1 MKSLRSIRSALV
13 ALAAVG
19 MLTPHTVLAAPV
31 GAPEIADV
39 QLRDG
44 GVLVGQ
50 FVDAQG
56 APVQGMPV
64 SLRQNDREV
73 ANTLTDASGYY
84 TVSNLQGGIYQVASP
99 NGSAAYRL
107 WSPGT
112 APPAAQQGALLVVG
126 DEVVRGQY
134 GMWGFLTNPWVVAG
148 LIAAAIAIPI
158 AVSNN
163 GS

>member
-1 MKSLRSIRSALV
+1 MVRSVLV
-13 ALAAVG
+13 ALSAVG
-19 MLTPHTVLAAPV
+19 LLTPHTVLAAPV
-31 GAPEIADV
+31 GPIAVTDV

-50 FVDAQG
+50 LVDAQG
-56 APVQGMPV
+56 TPVQGMPV
-64 SLRQNDREV
+64 SLRQNDREL
-73 ANTLTDASGYY
+73 AATLTDESGYY
-84 TVSNLQGGIYQVASP
+84 TISGLKGGIYHVASS

-112 APPAAQQGALLVVG
+112 APPAAQQGALMVVG
-126 DEVVRGQY
+126 DEVVRGQF

-148 LIAAAIAIPI
+148 LIATAIAVPI
-158 AVSNN
+158 AISNN

>member
-1 MKSLRSIRSALV
+1 V

-19 MLTPHTVLAAPV
+19 MLTPQTLFAAPV
-31 GAPEIADV
+31 AAPVITDV

-50 FVDAQG
+50 LVDAQG
-56 APVQGMPV
+56 NPAQGMPV
-64 SLRQNDREV
+64 SLRQNDRDV
-73 ANTLTDASGYY
+73 ATTITDKSGYY
-84 TVSNLQGGIYQVASP
+84 NVSGLQGGIYQVASP

-112 APPAAQQGALLVVG
+112 APPSAQQGALLVVG
-126 DEVVRGQY
+126 DEIVRGQF

-148 LIAAAIAIPI
+148 LIATAIAVPI
-158 AVSNN
+158 AVSNS

>member
-1 MKSLRSIRSALV
+1 MTSLRSIRSALV

-19 MLTPHTVLAAPV
+19 MLTPHTAFAAPI
-31 GAPEIADV
+31 APPVVTDV

-50 FVDAQG
+50 LVDAQG
-56 APVQGMPV
+56 APVRAMPV

-73 ANTLTDASGYY
+73 ASTLTDESGYY

-126 DEVVRGQY
+126 DEVVRGQF

-148 LIAAAIAIPI
+148 LIAAAIAVPI
-158 AVSNN
+158 AVSNS